1 MKNTIA
7 LTFIVLSI
15 IGQAQATEL
24 SNQPQSLAAYD
35 QNWQQCNHHMVR
47 KGIIFKVADIDW
59 FSIECRKDQ
68 HILTT
73 TPVLLR
79 FTYLRDIKREFF
91 IESATEYFFRNLD
104 RPQTEQ
110 SKKIIN
116 DFNQSYQDVTD
127 GDVYDLVIDQ
137 EGTLKLFKN
146 NSLIQS
152 TQNPLIRNNYFKI
165 WFGKE
170 PVLPKLKE
178 AFYAI
183 AN

>member
-24 SNQPQSLAAYD
+24 SDQPQSLTAYD

-59 FSIECRKDQ
+59 FSTECRKDQ
-68 HILTT
+68 NILTT

-79 FTYLRDIKREFF
+79 FSYLRDIDREFF
-91 IESATEYFFRNLD
+91 IDSATEYFLRNLEQ
-104 RPQTEQ
+104 PQSPQ
-110 SKKIIN
+110 AKKIIK

-127 GDVYDLVIDQ
+127 SDVYDLLIDTQ
-137 EGTLKLFKN
+137 GTLKLFKN
-146 NSLIQS
+146 NNLIQS
-152 TQNPLIRNNYFKI
+152 TKDPLIRNNYFKI

-170 PVLPKLKE
+170 PVLPKLKDS
-178 AFYAI
+178 FTSS
-183 AN
+183 

>member
-1 MKNTIA
+1 MKHK
-7 LTFIVLSI
+7 IVLILILFSVL
-15 IGQAQATEL
+15 GTTQATEL
-24 SNQPQSLAAYD
+24 SDQPQSLTAYN

-59 FSIECRKDQ
+59 FSTECRKDQ

-91 IESATEYFFRNLD
+91 INSATEYFFRNLD
-104 RPQTEQ
+104 RPQTPQ
-110 SKKIIN
+110 SKTIIQ

-137 EGTLKLFKN
+137 EGTVKLFKN

-152 TQNPLIRNNYFKI
+152 TQDPLIRNNYFKI
-165 WFGKE
+165 WFGKD

-178 AFYAI
+178 AF
-183 AN
+183 